1 MVGANRKAPSDKVA
15 SLAGANECRPDSD
28 RRRTVVRFGV
38 VNLRNVVFGHA
49 AFQHVDGVE
58 IDIRNRFEILRRG
71 VASFFE
77 IRRKRLALH
86 APNVIQG
93 GLNVQPA
100 ESPSASCQTDS
111 S

>member
-1 MVGANRKAPSDKVA
+1 MSSRPEPVDEGHADAPSRSFATYGHCD
-15 SLAGANECRPDSD
+15 LG
-28 RRRTVVRFGV
+28 
-38 VNLRNVVFGHA
+38 NVVLGHA
-49 AFQHVDGVE
+49 PFEHMDGLEVDIG
-58 IDIRNRFEILRRG
+58 NRFEILRRG

-77 IRRKRLALH
+77 IRWKRLALH

-100 ESPSASCQTDS
+100 ESPSTSCQTDS